1 MSAKQA
7 QQEITVVPE
16 RDVLA
21 PAAQHQTVA
30 SPLVN
35 VLNVLVSR
43 PDLDIDKIER
53 MIAMQRDVEA
63 NEARKAY
70 ASAFAEMQPHLP
82 IVAKRGKSSQHGS
95 YGLWEDIVE
104 EVMPV
109 TGKFG
114 FSISFRTK
122 PLEKGVE
129 ITCKLMHREG
139 HFEETSYP
147 FPLDTSGSKN
157 AVQAIGST
165 VSYGKRYTACAMLN
179 IVTKG
184 EDTDGNTPNATLSDA
199 QQERLK
205 GLCEQTNTDL
215 GTFLKIAKASSF
227 DTIKAGS
234 FEVLE
239 QLLAVKQRR
248 PQ

>member
-1 MSAKQA
+1 MGAKPR
-7 QQEITVVPE
+7 EIAVLTDAPDVP
-16 RDVLA
+16 VT
-21 PAAQHQTVA
+21 HA

-43 PDLDIDKIER
+43 PDLDVDKIER
-53 MIAMQRDVEA
+53 MIQLQRDVEA

-82 IVAKRGKSSQHGS
+82 IITKRGKGHNDKA

-109 TGKFG
+109 TGRYG

-122 PLEKGVE
+122 PLDKGVE
-129 ITCKLMHREG
+129 VTCKLMHRDG
-139 HFEETSYP
+139 HAEETSYP

-157 AVQAIGST
+157 PVQAVGST

-184 EDTDGNTPNATLSDA
+184 EDDDGKSSGGGDRITDD
-199 QQERLK
+199 QQEHLK
-205 GLCEQTNTDL
+205 ALLAEAGGEIEK
-215 GTFLKIAKASSF
+215 FLAYAKAASF
-227 DTIKAGS
+227 AEIRSADYGK
-234 FEVLE
+234 LE
-239 QLLAVKQRR
+239 SLLRKKGQRS
-248 PQ
+248 